1 MIVLRSVGAPIEPE
15 LSTQDYNLFSSLW
28 QLTMNRLLRITMSV
42 LQSMAAHNEPP
53 TQDYNVFSPVCG
65 S

>member
-1 MIVLRSVGAPIEPE
+1 MIVLRSVGAPSEPE
-15 LSTQDYNLFSSLW
+15 LFTQDYNLFSSLW
-28 QLTMNRLLRITMSV
+28 QLTINGLLRITMSV

-53 TQDYNVFSPVCG
+53 IQDYDVCSPVCG